1 MTTLRITPAKVLV
14 AIALCSLGHKADG
27 ADATLRWSLKRGEKL
42 RYTLTQVANRTIDAA
57 GQKIT
62 VKNELT
68 VELTWVVKSVASN
81 GTIELTQTVDRAISK
96 NVANG
101 QSLVY
106 DTKDKAGAEILEIQ
120 PLAKL
125 YDALIGHPYTLRIS
139 PQGEIID
146 VKVPDALAKALVGS
160 PFAATADSGTF
171 FTPEGVKTVLAQLL
185 PALPKTPV
193 KPGSS
198 WAHELRPR
206 ADTLKMV
213 VNTTYKVADL
223 ASLARIDAKIDTT
236 ISAVPGSGVTIKLNK
251 QGGTARFLFDTGAG
265 RLAESTR
272 EEAYELVA
280 DDPNGEV
287 THSVK
292 LTGSFTL
299 VK

>member
-1 MTTLRITPAKVLV
+1 MTSLQITPARMLMAIVL
-14 AIALCSLGHKADG
+14 LSLGHQADG

-81 GTIELTQTVDRAISK
+81 GTIEVTQTVDRAISK
-96 NVANG
+96 NVTNG
-101 QSLVY
+101 QTLAY
-106 DTKDKAGAEILEIQ
+106 DTKDKVGAEILEVQ

-125 YDALIGHPYTLRIS
+125 YDALIGHTYTLRIS
-139 PQGEIID
+139 PQGEVID

-185 PALPKTPV
+185 PALPKTPLNS
-193 KPGSS
+193 GSTWS
-198 WAHELRPR
+198 HELNPR
-206 ADTLKMV
+206 ADSLKMV
-213 VNTTYKVADL
+213 VKTNYKVADL

-236 ISAVPGSGVTIKLNK
+236 ISAVPGSGVNIKLNK
-251 QGGTARFLFDTGAG
+251 QGGSARFFFDTGTG
-265 RLAESTR
+265 RLVDSTR

-280 DDPNGEV
+280 DVPNGEV
-287 THSVK
+287 THSIK
-292 LTGSFTL
+292 LSGSFKL

>member
-1 MTTLRITPAKVLV
+1 MTALRITPVRLLI
-14 AIALCSLGHKADG
+14 AIVFCSLGHQADG

-42 RYTLTQVANRTIDAA
+42 RYNLTQVANRTIDAA

-62 VKNELT
+62 VKNELS
-68 VELTWVVKSVASN
+68 VDLTWVVKSVASN
-81 GTIELTQTVDRAISK
+81 GTIELTQTVDRAVSK
-96 NVANG
+96 NVTNG
-101 QSLVY
+101 QTLVY
-106 DTKDKAGAEILEIQ
+106 DTKDKAGAEVLEIQ

-139 PQGEIID
+139 PQGEVID
-146 VKVPDALAKALVGS
+146 VKVPDGLAKALAGS

-185 PALPKTPV
+185 PALPRTPV
-193 KPGSS
+193 KPGSTWS
-198 WAHELRPR
+198 QELHPR
-206 ADTLKMV
+206 ADSLKMV
-213 VNTTYKVADL
+213 VNTAYRVADL

-251 QGGTARFLFDTGAG
+251 QGGTARFLFDTETG

-287 THSVK
+287 THSMR
-292 LTGSFTL
+292 LTGSFRL